1 MKRAGIALA
10 VLLAISL
17 CGGAPLVDAQMPL
30 RCGPFTQDA
39 PPPPAP
45 RENGH
50 ARARFEQINAEIKT
64 QPHRV
69 LFLGDSLT
77 EHFDREVWQ
86 QHMMPRGV
94 LNAGVSGDRTDHLR
108 WRLENG
114 NLDGPAPGAVVLLIG
129 TNDLGYDWPPEA
141 AAEGIRATLLKLRQR
156 LPGAPILLLGLW
168 PREDMPRILQR
179 HEIAAVNRLIA
190 TCGDGIMI
198 RYADLGGLL
207 LERDGKI
214 SPQISSD
221 RLHFNMQGYARL
233 APSLGREI
241 DQLLSGR

>member
-17 CGGAPLVDAQMPL
+17 CWRAVPADAQMPL
-30 RCGPFTQDA
+30 RCGPFSQDS
-39 PPPPAP
+39 PPPPEP
-45 RENGH
+45 RQNGH
-50 ARARFEQINAEIKT
+50 ARARFEQINADVKT

-108 WRLENG
+108 WRLRHG
-114 NLDGPAPGAVVLLIG
+114 NLDGPAPEAVVLLIG

-141 AAEGIRATLLKLRQR
+141 AAEGVRAAVLKLRQR

-168 PREDMPRILQR
+168 PREDVPHILQR
-179 HEIAAVNRLIA
+179 HEIATVNRLIA
-190 TCGDGIMI
+190 SCDDGVMI
-198 RYADLGGLL
+198 RYAELGGLL
-207 LERDGKI
+207 VEPDGRI

-233 APSLGREI
+233 APSLDREI
-241 DQLLSGR
+241 DQLLGGR